1 MSFSNDYNFF
11 YVFCQKYIIPLL
23 KINLKFKL
31 PLTTSNKSIWLV
43 QIVKIELG
51 TNVEKII
58 FI

>member
-31 PLTTSNKSIWLV
+31 PLQTKAFGWFKL
-43 QIVKIELG
+43 
-51 TNVEKII
+51 
-58 FI
+58 